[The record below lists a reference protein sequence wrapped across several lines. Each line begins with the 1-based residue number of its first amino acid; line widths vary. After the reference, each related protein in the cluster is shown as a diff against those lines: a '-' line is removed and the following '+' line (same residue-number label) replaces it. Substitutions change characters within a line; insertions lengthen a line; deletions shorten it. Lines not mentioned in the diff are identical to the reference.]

1 MIGCDD
7 RIVVIG
13 GVSVD
18 VGGRSDKA
26 LVAHDSNPGRVR
38 VSLGGVGR
46 NIAHNLSLL
55 GCRVSFLTA
64 LGDDGYSD
72 DIRRSCGELGI
83 DLSLSITVPGCPT
96 STYLYLEDCTGEL
109 ALAVI
114 DTRLCERITPDYL
127 APRMDEINRAAIVF
141 ADANL
146 NADTLAY
153 LAAHCTAPLFTDPVS
168 TAKAGKLLPILG
180 SLHTVKPNRI
190 EAQLL
195 SGIEITDALS
205 LECAAFAMLNTGLSR
220 VFITLGSQGVYAAER
235 DKRVLLPPVGS
246 AIVSTNGAG
255 DAFTAALGWAYL
267 NDLDA
272 EQTCR
277 AASTA
282 AAIAMESDSTIN
294 PKLSASLLLE
304 RMQDSISY

>member
-1 MIGCDD
+1 MIDRDD

-18 VGGRSDKA
+18 IGGRSYKP
-26 LVAHDSNPGRVR
+26 LVPRDSNPGQVS

-64 LGDDGYSD
+64 LGGDSYSD
-72 DIRRSCGELGI
+72 DIRRSCKELGI
-83 DLSLSITVPGCPT
+83 DLSLSVTDPDSPT
-96 STYLYLEDCTGEL
+96 STYLYLEDSSGEL

-114 DTRLCERITPDYL
+114 DTRLCERITPEYL
-127 APRMDEINRAAIVF
+127 AARMEQINRAALVF

-153 LAAHCTAPLFTDPVS
+153 LAAHCTAPIFSDPVS
-168 TAKAGKLLPILG
+168 TAKAVRIKPILG
-180 SLHTVKPNRI
+180 SLHTIKPNRI

-195 SGIEITDALS
+195 TGIAITDDQS
-205 LECAAFAMLNTGLSR
+205 LEAAASALLATGLR
-220 VFITLGSQGVYAAER
+220 RAFITLGSDGVYAAEGNR
-235 DKRVLLPPVGS
+235 RVHLPP
-246 AIVSTNGAG
+246 AKMHLVSTNGAG

-267 NDLDA
+267 NGMELD
-272 EQTCR
+272 QTCR
-277 AASTA
+277 AGSSA
-282 AAIAMESDSTIN
+282 AAVAAESASTIN
-294 PKLSASLLLE
+294 PALCASVVTE
-304 RMQDSISY
+304 RMRNIIV

>member
-1 MIGCDD
+1 MIDQDD

-18 VGGRSDKA
+18 IGGRAFKP
-26 LVAHDSNPGRVR
+26 LVARDSNPGQVS

-55 GCRVSFLTA
+55 GCRVSFLSG
-64 LGDDGYSD
+64 LGGDGYSD
-72 DIRRSCGELGI
+72 DIRRSCAELGI
-83 DLSLSITVPGCPT
+83 DLSLSLTVPDSPT

-127 APRMDEINRAAIVF
+127 APRMDRINRAQLVF

-153 LAAHCTAPLFTDPVS
+153 LAAHCTAPIFSDPVS
-168 TAKAGKLLPILG
+168 TAKAVRIKPILR

-190 EAQLL
+190 EAELL
-195 SGIEITDALS
+195 TGITITDDQS
-205 LECAAFAMLNTGLSR
+205 LEAAASALLATGLR
-220 VFITLGSQGVYAAER
+220 RAFITLGSEGVYAAEGE
-235 DKRVLLPPVGS
+235 KRVHLPPTPMHL
-246 AIVSTNGAG
+246 VSTNGAG

-267 NDLDA
+267 NGMEL

-277 AASTA
+277 AASA
-282 AAIAMESDSTIN
+282 AAAVAAESASTIN
-294 PKLSASLLLE
+294 PLLSASAVTA
-304 RMQDSISY
+304 RMSLTDNR